1 MLPSVDKNEQIF
13 PSATRIILHTH
24 REMQLAKLILI
35 IRGSVIPRTDVSKP
49 SIVSFQLEWKR
60 YESLVKDRWV
70 TFASM
75 GARSI
80 GRGKTIRKERM
91 YFPWGK
97 TKGTAMGK
105 GKRGTIPWW
114 WHVNGKGLDTHLPVY
129 VLALC
134 DRSIYRWTLFAR
146 VSPPHA

>member
-1 MLPSVDKNEQIF
+1 
-13 PSATRIILHTH
+13 
-24 REMQLAKLILI
+24 MQLAKLILI

-97 TKGTAMGK
+97 QRVQRWVKVKEGRYRGGGTLMERASIHICPSTYSRSAIDRYIDG
-105 GKRGTIPWW
+105 PSS
-114 WHVNGKGLDTHLPVY
+114 PVY
-129 VLALC
+129 LRRMLKGVVN
-134 DRSIYRWTLFAR
+134 Y
-146 VSPPHA
+146 V